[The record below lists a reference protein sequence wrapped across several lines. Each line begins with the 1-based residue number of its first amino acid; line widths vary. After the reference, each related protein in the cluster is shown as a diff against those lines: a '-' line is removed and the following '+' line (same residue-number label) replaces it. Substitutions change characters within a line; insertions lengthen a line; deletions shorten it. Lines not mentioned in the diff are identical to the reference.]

1 MESDDQ
7 DIDEKN
13 SLGTELSKLFNEII
27 KTVHRCR
34 NQYPIATMG
43 ENMGSRDNLLCY
55 LAFRKHNLEN
65 LQIRLAEQGLSSLGR
80 LEGHVLNGIELVL
93 KHFPNYPMAV
103 PGSTSNSSGIEKV
116 TYKDALNIL
125 ANRSKS
131 LLGRPREGR
140 TTRIMV
146 TLDAEAVHQPQLV
159 EELLKHGMDITM
171 FVF

>member
-1 MESDDQ
+1 M
-7 DIDEKN
+7 
-13 SLGTELSKLFNEII
+13 
-27 KTVHRCR
+27 
-34 NQYPIATMG
+34 
-43 ENMGSRDNLLCY
+43 
-55 LAFRKHNLEN
+55 
-65 LQIRLAEQGLSSLGR
+65 GR

-116 TYKDALNIL
+116 THKDAQNIL

-146 TLDAEAVHQPQLV
+146 TLAPDTRHDSNIDFDSIIVGRVSPQSVDLEV
-159 EELLKHGMDITM
+159 TSGDKMILLKSSKNEHPSMSANEYDQMMKIQLYHASIY
-171 FVF
+171 